1 MAYITVDDLKKAMPE
16 AELIQLTDDEKAG
29 SLTAAALARIAE
41 AIAGAGADI
50 EAYAGTR
57 YATPLQTS
65 EKVQDLACDLT
76 IWRLEKR
83 RRKIREN
90 TQTAYDAAIAF
101 LDKVAAGRAKLDQP
115 VGAPAQSDAQQVRT
129 TETEGPFSNDN
140 LDRF

>member
-29 SLTAAALARIAE
+29 SLTAAALARINE

-50 EAYAGTR
+50 DSYAGTR

-101 LDKVAAGRAKLDQP
+101 LKDVAAERAKLDQP
-115 VGAPAQSDAQQVRT
+115 VGAAPQSDQQLVRT
-129 TETEGPFSNDN
+129 TEKEELFSGDN

>member
-1 MAYITVDDLKKAMPE
+1 MAYVTVDDLKKAMPE

-29 SLTAAALARIAE
+29 SLTAAALARIDE

-101 LDKVAAGRAKLDQP
+101 LKDVAAGRAKLDQP
-115 VGAPAQSDAQQVRT
+115 AGAAPQSDAQQVRT
-129 TETEGPFSNDN
+129 TEKEEIFSDDN